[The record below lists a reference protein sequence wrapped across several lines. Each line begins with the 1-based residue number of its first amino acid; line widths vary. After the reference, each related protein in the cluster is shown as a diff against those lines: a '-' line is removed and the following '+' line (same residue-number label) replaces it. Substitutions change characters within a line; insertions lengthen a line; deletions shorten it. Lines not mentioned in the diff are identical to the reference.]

1 MTVKNRQHGIIFRSR
16 FLFLVVSLFFYIVV
30 SPFLE
35 NFIGLKFLIS
45 IFLTMILL
53 SAIYAVSLDS
63 RQQQISMIIAIPL
76 AIFIWVALFFKV
88 PNSFYIINISGI
100 LFFIFISVAIL
111 SFIFKQTEITQE
123 VIAAAVVVYLF
134 LGICWAFA
142 YSILEQIIPGSF
154 DLGGIEVEKMRQ
166 TFSYYSYVTLTTL
179 GYGDITPLTSRAAAL
194 SVSEALV
201 GQLYLTVL
209 VARIIGLHIS
219 QSLLK
224 KDRK

>member
-100 LFFIFISVAIL
+100 LFFIFIIVAIL

-142 YSILEQIIPGSF
+142 YSILEQIVPGSF

-194 SVSEALV
+194 SVSEALI
-201 GQLYLTVL
+201 GQLYLAVL
-209 VARIIGLHIS
+209 VARIVGLHIS

-224 KDRK
+224 KEE

>member
-1 MTVKNRQHGIIFRSR
+1 
-16 FLFLVVSLFFYIVV
+16 
-30 SPFLE
+30 
-35 NFIGLKFLIS
+35 
-45 IFLTMILL
+45 MILL

-76 AIFIWVALFFKV
+76 TIFIWVALFFKV

-100 LFFIFISVAIL
+100 LFFIFIIVAIL

-142 YSILEQIIPGSF
+142 YSILEQIVPGSF
-154 DLGGIEVEKMRQ
+154 DLGGLEVEKMRQ

-219 QSLLK
+219 QSLQK